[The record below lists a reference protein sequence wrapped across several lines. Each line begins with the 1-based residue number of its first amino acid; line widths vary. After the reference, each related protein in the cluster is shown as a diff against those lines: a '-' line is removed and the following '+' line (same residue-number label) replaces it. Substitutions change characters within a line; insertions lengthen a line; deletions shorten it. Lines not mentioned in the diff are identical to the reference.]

1 MSQRRSA
8 PTSCGASTRSGT
20 SLMPGST
27 VNGWPPKYVSTMAS
41 SVCCTVGTT
50 LEMATPRISCWVMP
64 RVARMVRMN
73 TPYSSAVC
81 SRRVVR
87 RQDTRSRE
95 SWHTPIFVLVL
106 PTSMS
111 RSTVSLRGDFARD
124 DANHRAV
131 VQPDHEGAVGGQIH
145 GQPLASVAR
154 MHPAAYAPRALEP
167 GRPERAQASLDE
179 ARVALLE
186 RVQQG
191 RQDPRHLVRPLG
203 GEPERGRPLPQL
215 SGKHELV
222 DVDADAQDHVGE
234 AARGIAQGL
243 GQDARHLPSVQQH
256 VIGPADLALDAGNLV
271 KSIDDG
277 DGRDEGEL
285 GGEGGGNG
293 RTENHRHQEALAGR
307 VEPDAPA
314 PSPARALMGGR
325 DHRALGGAGRGA
337 PGGLGLRGIERGE
350 SMDGVTEALRG
361 RLDHARP
368 ARLWV
373 SLATICCCSPR
384 RSRSRATT
392 SAGARS
398 TKSGRDSLPSRKA
411 ISLRALSISLPRRV
425 RSAVTSTTPCR
436 CTNTSTPGSTTWA
449 ERGGR
454 SAPGAI
460 RTRARARPPM
470 RGAAASSALAVAGE
484 GRTVNSST
492 AAGEIRLSL
501 LSVRKG
507 STNAWT
513 GAISGSSA
521 ASRPL
526 RPAFGK
532 GATMIDSPS
541 WGRRCHISSDMK
553 GMNACSSRSVA
564 SSVSISV
571 RWVTARAIGSSV

>member
-27 VNGWPPKYVSTMAS
+27 VNGLPPKYVSTMAS

-215 SGKHELV
+215 TGKHELV

-234 AARGIAQGL
+234 TARG
-243 GQDARHLPSVQQH
+243 V
-256 VIGPADLALDAGNLV
+256 AL
-271 KSIDDG
+271 
-277 DGRDEGEL
+277 
-285 GGEGGGNG
+285 
-293 RTENHRHQEALAGR
+293 
-307 VEPDAPA
+307 
-314 PSPARALMGGR
+314 
-325 DHRALGGAGRGA
+325 GAGRGA

-350 SMDGVTEALRG
+350 SMDGVAEALRG
-361 RLDHARP
+361 GLDHARP

-425 RSAVTSTTPCR
+425 RSAVTSTTP
-436 CTNTSTPGSTTWA
+436 
-449 ERGGR
+449 
-454 SAPGAI
+454 
-460 RTRARARPPM
+460 
-470 RGAAASSALAVAGE
+470 
-484 GRTVNSST
+484 
-492 AAGEIRLSL
+492 
-501 LSVRKG
+501 
-507 STNAWT
+507 
-513 GAISGSSA
+513 
-521 ASRPL
+521 
-526 RPAFGK
+526 
-532 GATMIDSPS
+532 
-541 WGRRCHISSDMK
+541 
-553 GMNACSSRSVA
+553 
-564 SSVSISV
+564 
-571 RWVTARAIGSSV
+571 

>member
-27 VNGWPPKYVSTMAS
+27 VNGLPPKYVSTMAS

-111 RSTVSLRGDFARD
+111 RSMVSLRGDFARD

-131 VQPDHEGAVGGQIH
+131 VHPDHEGAVGGQIH
-145 GQPLASVAR
+145 GQPLASVAG
-154 MHPAAYAPRALEP
+154 MDPATYAPGALEP

-179 ARVALLE
+179 ARVTLLE
-186 RVQQG
+186 RVQEG
-191 RQDPRHLVRPLG
+191 RENRGYLVRSLG

-215 SGKHELV
+215 PGKHELV
-222 DVDADAQDHVGE
+222 DVDTDAQDDVGE
-234 AARGIAQGL
+234 AARGIALGL
-243 GQDARHLPSVQQH
+243 GQDARDLPSVQQH
-256 VIGPADLALDAGNLV
+256 VIGPADLAPDAGDVV

-277 DGRDEGEL
+277 DGGDEREL

-314 PSPARALMGGR
+314 PSPARPLMGGR
-325 DHRALGGAGRGA
+325 DHRALGGAGRRA
-337 PGGLGLRGIERGE
+337 PGGLDLRGIERSE
-350 SMDGVTEALRG
+350 SMDGVAEALRG
-361 RLDHARP
+361 GPDHARP
-368 ARLWV
+368 ARLWG
-373 SLATICCCSPR
+373 SLASICCCSPR
-384 RSRSRATT
+384 RARSRATT

-411 ISLRALSISLPRRV
+411 ISLRALSISLARRAH
-425 RSAVTSTTPCR
+425 SAVTSTTPCR
-436 CTNTSTPGSTTWA
+436 CTNTSIPDSTTWA

-454 SAPGAI
+454 SAPGAV
-460 RTRARARPPM
+460 RPPAPPRPPV
-470 RGAAASSALAVAGE
+470 RGG
-484 GRTVNSST
+484 
-492 AAGEIRLSL
+492 
-501 LSVRKG
+501 
-507 STNAWT
+507 
-513 GAISGSSA
+513 A
-521 ASRPL
+521 ASRGFAVA
-526 RPAFGK
+526 R
-532 GATMIDSPS
+532 
-541 WGRRCHISSDMK
+541 GRR
-553 GMNACSSRSVA
+553 
-564 SSVSISV
+564 
-571 RWVTARAIGSSV
+571 T

>member
-27 VNGWPPKYVSTMAS
+27 VNGLPPKYVSTMAS

-154 MHPAAYAPRALEP
+154 MHPATYAPRALEP

-191 RQDPRHLVRPLG
+191 REDPRHLVRPLG

-215 SGKHELV
+215 TGKHELV
-222 DVDADAQDHVGE
+222 DVDADAQDHVGQ

-285 GGEGGGNG
+285 GGDGG
-293 RTENHRHQEALAGR
+293 
-307 VEPDAPA
+307 
-314 PSPARALMGGR
+314 
-325 DHRALGGAGRGA
+325 GA
-337 PGGLGLRGIERGE
+337 PGGLDLRGIERGE
-350 SMDGVTEALRG
+350 AMDGVAEALRG
-361 RLDHARP
+361 SLDHARP

-470 RGAAASSALAVAGE
+470 REAAASSALAVAGE
-484 GRTVNSST
+484 GRTVTSSS

-501 LSVRKG
+501 RTVRIAL
-507 STNAWT
+507 TTAMT
-513 GAISGSSA
+513 GAISRSAA

-541 WGRRCHISSDMK
+541 WGSRCQISSEMK